1 MNLRLMTNNVAEKFR
16 VAVSDG
22 QFLFSPSHSAQL
34 GKEFA
39 LPLKG
44 VGGVGGVG
52 GCNFEKSHR
61 VTSMEMPR
69 SS

>member
-22 QFLFSPSHSAQL
+22 QFLFLPPHGVQL

-39 LPLKG
+39 LPLRG
-44 VGGVGGVG
+44 VPGQ
-52 GCNFEKSHR
+52 R
-61 VTSMEMPR
+61 LQL
-69 SS
+69 

>member
-44 VGGVGGVG
+44 VLESVVATLR
-52 GCNFEKSHR
+52 NLIE
-61 VTSMEMPR
+61 
-69 SS
+69 